1 MNLLNP
7 TDAFFV
13 ISFINW
19 TWITDAPIAM
29 QDRTFVWGI
38 TLMELNEPVPVV
50 KSRLHLVTR
59 RSKRVIRLLSTLTG
73 HKNPWARDA
82 KEKPPRDRG
91 LYSLIPNGSR
101 YYFVTRNT
109 TLLLSVFLVVT
120 STVPVVA
127 PDGTF
132 VSISEFETTLNF
144 AAVPLKLTLVAPVRS
159 VPRILMAAPT
169 LPEFGSVSTN
179 GPRPTDRL
187 NTVPQPYEQAVLVP
201 PAKVA
206 P

>member
-1 MNLLNP
+1 MDKRCAHRHARPHVRVGNYPHGTERTGSGRKISVTLSDPAVKTCNP
-7 TDAFFV
+7 PLIDAYRSQKPV
-13 ISFINW
+13 G
-19 TWITDAPIAM
+19 AGC
-29 QDRTFVWGI
+29 DR
-38 TLMELNEPVPVV
+38 
-50 KSRLHLVTR
+50 K
-59 RSKRVIRLLSTLTG
+59 
-73 HKNPWARDA
+73 AA
-82 KEKPPRDRG
+82 RDRG

-132 VSISEFETTLNF
+132 VSISEFEMTLNF

-169 LPEFGSVSTN
+169 SPEFGSVSTN

-187 NTVPQPYEQAVLVP
+187 KTVPQPYEQAVLVP

>member
-19 TWITDAPIAM
+19 TWITDASTSPCKTAPL
-29 QDRTFVWGI
+29 FVGN

-82 KEKPPRDRG
+82 TEKPPEIG
-91 LYSLIPNGSR
+91 
-101 YYFVTRNT
+101 
-109 TLLLSVFLVVT
+109 
-120 STVPVVA
+120 A
-127 PDGTF
+127 
-132 VSISEFETTLNF
+132 SIL
-144 AAVPLKLTLVAPVRS
+144 
-159 VPRILMAAPT
+159 
-169 LPEFGSVSTN
+169 
-179 GPRPTDRL
+179 
-187 NTVPQPYEQAVLVP
+187 
-201 PAKVA
+201 
-206 P
+206 